1 MHCSQLSDKATREP
15 GGPWPSLAVS
25 QQEDP
30 KVPTAHVTRDGC
42 RACLRTRSR
51 RALLTR
57 SSSFD
62 TLIKQRHRCPVCDE
76 TEALRWGDCKPQGS
90 ECHGCH
96 QQAWLQH
103 RPPHPTADGS
113 LHPGPE
119 RVSLPG
125 GAEGLWGLGGQ
136 GPVRL
141 REALVSRGT
150 EGRWP
155 VQGPCPTKVWRWETS
170 PAASAECHCHSHHS
184 HSGAGGWVEEPP
196 ASPHNGFQ

>member
-30 KVPTAHVTRDGC
+30 NVPTAHVTRDGC
-42 RACLRTRSR
+42 RACLRTRSC

-103 RPPHPTADGS
+103 RPPPPPLMGAFT
-113 LHPGPE
+113 
-119 RVSLPG
+119 RV
-125 GAEGLWGLGGQ
+125 
-136 GPVRL
+136 L
-141 REALVSRGT
+141 RESVCPEGPRGYR
-150 EGRWP
+150 GWA
-155 VQGPCPTKVWRWETS
+155 GKGL
-170 PAASAECHCHSHHS
+170 
-184 HSGAGGWVEEPP
+184 SG
-196 ASPHNGFQ
+196 